1 MSLVRGLNELRRYL
15 TMSKAKEALKR
26 YMETIEKEGQVEWA
40 RKTKFVPQ
48 PDGSLR
54 RMVTRKDGTVEKDEI
69 IPADRKLVAEAR
81 SRAGLSQE
89 KFAELLGIS
98 PRTLRD
104 WEQGRRNP
112 SGAAKTLLLIA
123 AKHPEVLREI
133 AA

>member
-1 MSLVRGLNELRRYL
+1 
-15 TMSKAKEALKR
+15 MSKAKEALRR
-26 YMETIEKEGQVEWA
+26 YVETIEKSGRTEWA
-40 RKTKFVPQ
+40 RKTTFVPQ
-48 PDGSLR
+48 SDGSLR
-54 RMVTRKDGTVEKDEI
+54 RMVTRKDGTVEKDEV

-81 SRAGLSQE
+81 SRTGLSQE

-123 AKHPEVLREI
+123 AKHPDILREI